1 MITDRSGRQEVLLP
15 IDHNY
20 NEIYDNLGFFKSKH
34 KKFRE
39 FFFGG
44 RVKKKPFKWLMRAC
58 DGPYC
63 PINLRMTRTVLLV
76 LKSQ

>member
-44 RVKKKPFKWLMRAC
+44 RVKKKA
-58 DGPYC
+58 
-63 PINLRMTRTVLLV
+63 I
-76 LKSQ
+76 

>member
-1 MITDRSGRQEVLLP
+1 MITDRSRRQEVLFP

-44 RVKKKPFKWLMRAC
+44 RVKKSHLNGLCARA
-58 DGPYC
+58 
-63 PINLRMTRTVLLV
+63 MARTVQLTCA
-76 LKSQ
+76 